1 MSTQKVKGVDKGEQ
15 KKRVE
20 EALEMDR
27 PAGYGGQKP
36 AARLPGGWRPRVAL
50 GRAIVDQ
57 PRVLLDEPV
66 GVRDLKLL

>member
-36 AARLPGGWRPRVAL
+36 ARHPRGWRPRVAL

-57 PRVLLDEPV
+57 PRVLLDEPL
-66 GVRDLKLL
+66 GVLDLKLL